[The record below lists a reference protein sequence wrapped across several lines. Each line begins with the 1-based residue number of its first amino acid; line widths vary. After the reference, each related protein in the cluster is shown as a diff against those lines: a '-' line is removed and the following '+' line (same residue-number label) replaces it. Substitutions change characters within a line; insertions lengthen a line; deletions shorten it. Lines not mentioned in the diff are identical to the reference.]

1 MKKNL
6 GGGMKKDNEKE
17 KSYSEIME
25 VYMFKKLEDG
35 NVCEQ
40 YIQQRY
46 ENELGMWTDI
56 KGAAKATRRHK
67 NTIYNMARNNNLI
80 ARKYGNKISIL
91 SRSLI
96 FANGDRM
103 E

>member
-1 MKKNL
+1 MKKNS
-6 GGGMKKDNEKE
+6 KSE

-25 VYMFKKLEDG
+25 EYMFKKLEEG
-35 NVCEQ
+35 NICEQ

-46 ENELGMWTDI
+46 EDELGMWTDI
-56 KGAAKATRRHK
+56 KGAAKATRRHT

>member
-1 MKKNL
+1 
-6 GGGMKKDNEKE
+6 MKKDNEKE

-56 KGAAKATRRHK
+56 KV
-67 NTIYNMARNNNLI
+67 
-80 ARKYGNKISIL
+80 
-91 SRSLI
+91 
-96 FANGDRM
+96 
-103 E
+103 